1 MNYLYS
7 NDFNEPMG
15 NSSGVPESNMERLRY
30 SEKQLFKAA
39 EEAYEI
45 VRAYEIGLGSFR
57 ESWADTPHWSKRS
70 AIEMVKYIAANPDL
84 DDAEL
89 HDHWVYYKISTGWV
103 LGDVYSLD
111 LASHPCLVPYTDLA
125 PELMTKITLF
135 RLTVKRVLEIP

>member
-45 VRAYEIGLGSFR
+45 VRAYEIGLGSPR
-57 ESWADTPHWSKRS
+57 EPWSDTPHWSKRS
-70 AIEMVKYIAANPDL
+70 AFEMVKYIAANPYT

-89 HDHWVYYKISTGWV
+89 HEHWVYYKISTGWI
-103 LGDVYSLD
+103 LDDVYSVE

-125 PELMTKITLF
+125 PNLMTKITLF
-135 RLTVKRVLEIP
+135 RLAVKRVLEIP